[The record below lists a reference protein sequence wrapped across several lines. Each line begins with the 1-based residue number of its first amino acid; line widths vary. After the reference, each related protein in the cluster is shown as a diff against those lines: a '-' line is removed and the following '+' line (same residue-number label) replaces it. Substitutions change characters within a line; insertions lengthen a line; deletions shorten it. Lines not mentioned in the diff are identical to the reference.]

1 MKKSI
6 AILCLVALAFACEP
20 KKSEVPN
27 QLTEAQTKDG
37 WKLLFDGKSLDGWRI
52 FKGKENDTWEV
63 ADGTIH
69 CKPVSEAS
77 SKRSDLM
84 TTEQYQNFELVFDW
98 KIPTGA
104 NSGVIYHVTEEYDLP
119 YASGPEYQI
128 IDDAGYPGGVEPKN
142 QTASNYDVDVPSENK
157 KVNPI
162 GEWNTSKI
170 MINNNKVEHWIN
182 GEKVVSYEFGTDQ
195 WKEKVAGS
203 KWKEFPGYGLSPT
216 GYIDLQDHGHEIW
229 FRNIMIKSL

>member
-1 MKKSI
+1 MKNI
-6 AILCLVALAFACEP
+6 MVLFCMAALAFACGP
-20 KKSEVPN
+20 KKSETLN
-27 QLTEAQTKDG
+27 ELTEAQKADG
-37 WKLLFDGKSLDGWRI
+37 WKLLFDGKTMNGWRI

-63 ADGTIH
+63 LNGTLH
-69 CKPVSEAS
+69 CKPVTETS

-84 TTEQYQNFELVFDW
+84 TTEQYKNFELAFDW
-98 KIPTGA
+98 KIPKGA
-104 NSGVIYHVTEEYDLP
+104 NSGVMFHVTEDFDLP

-142 QTASNYDVDVPSENK
+142 QTASNYDVHVTEGAKINA
-157 KVNPI
+157 I

-170 MINNNKVEHWIN
+170 VVNGNKVQHYIN
-182 GEKVVSYEFGTDQ
+182 GDKVVEYEFGTDA

-203 KWKEFPGYGLSPT
+203 KWKSFPGYGMSST

-229 FRNIMIKSL
+229 FKNIMIKSL